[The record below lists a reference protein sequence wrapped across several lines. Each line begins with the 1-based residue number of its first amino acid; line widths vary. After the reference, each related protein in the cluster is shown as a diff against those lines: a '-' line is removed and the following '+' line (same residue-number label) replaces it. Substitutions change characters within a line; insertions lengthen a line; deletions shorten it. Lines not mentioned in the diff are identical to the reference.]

1 MTHDVLINIMAIDVN
16 KVTLKEIKKI
26 ASTKSD
32 QLTSGHR
39 LCPGCAAGTIF
50 RQVLAAAEY
59 PLVAAVATGCF
70 EVSTTIYPYTAWNI
84 PYIHNAFENVSA
96 TISGVEAMY
105 KSLKKRG
112 KLPVDEEIKFLA
124 IGGDGGTY
132 DIGLQSLSGAIE
144 RRHNFLYICYNNG
157 AYMNTGIQRSSATPF
172 GAHATTSPAG
182 KVLPGKL
189 QFPKDLTEIII
200 AHEPVYAAQA
210 SPSHWQDL
218 MTKVRKG
225 LAAEGPAFINVIS
238 SCNRGWRIPAEQSV
252 EINQKAV
259 ECGFWPLYEYE
270 DGQYTLTYTP
280 KTKQPVDEWMQ
291 LQGRFSHLY
300 KREPNKK
307 IINQVQDYV
316 DQRWQRLLHR
326 CDQA

>member
-1 MTHDVLINIMAIDVN
+1 
-16 KVTLKEIKKI
+16 
-26 ASTKSD
+26 
-32 QLTSGHR
+32 
-39 LCPGCAAGTIF
+39 
-50 RQVLAAAEY
+50 
-59 PLVAAVATGCF
+59 
-70 EVSTTIYPYTAWNI
+70 
-84 PYIHNAFENVSA
+84 
-96 TISGVEAMY
+96 MY

-172 GAHATTSPAG
+172 GAHATTSPSG

-280 KTKQPVDEWMQ
+280 KTKQPVDEWMH

-300 KREPNKK
+300 KREPNKA
-307 IINQVQDYV
+307 IIDQVQDYV
-316 DQRWQRLLHR
+316 DQRWQRLLKR
-326 CDQA
+326 CGKA

>member
-1 MTHDVLINIMAIDVN
+1 MPIEVNTIN
-16 KVTLKEIKKI
+16 LKEVKRI
-26 ASTKSD
+26 ASTKPE
-32 QLTSGHR
+32 QLSSGHR

-50 RQVLAAAEY
+50 RQVLAAAEQ
-59 PLVAAVATGCF
+59 PVVAAVATGCF
-70 EVSTTIYPYTAWNI
+70 EVSTTIYPYTAWEI
-84 PYIHNAFENVSA
+84 PYIHNAFENAAA

-112 KLPVDEEIKFLA
+112 KLPVDEEMKFLA

-157 AYMNTGIQRSSATPF
+157 AYMNTGIQRSSATPY
-172 GAHATTSPAG
+172 GAHATTSPSG
-182 KVLPGKL
+182 KVIPGKL

-225 LAAEGPAFINVIS
+225 FAAEGPAFINVIA
-238 SCNRGWRIPAEQSV
+238 SCNRGWRLPSEKSV
-252 EINQKAV
+252 AINRMAV
-259 ECGFWPLYEYE
+259 ECCFWPLFEHE
-270 DGQYTLTYTP
+270 DGQYKLTYKP
-280 KTKQPVDEWMQ
+280 RAKQTVGEWMKI
-291 LQGRFSHLY
+291 QGRFGHLY
-300 KREPNKK
+300 KGAEPNDE
-307 IINQVQDYV
+307 IIREVQKYV
-316 DQRWQRLLHR
+316 DMKWQSLLKK
-326 CDQA
+326 CGE